1 MQKKL
6 TKNDLIKSYEGLEIR
21 TRFDLDFILLTSI
34 AAAICA
40 FGFRMNSPSV
50 IIGAMVLSPLLFTIV
65 ALSASLFRKNW
76 KNTLEH
82 VFTFTFGIGIAIAIS
97 VIINLFFPFEN
108 GSEITERILSSPL
121 DYFFV
126 AFFSG
131 LGGTFAYF
139 WPGIIEAIAGIAI
152 SVALIPPVVII
163 GIGLAKWDMAILTGS
178 IQIVA
183 INVLG
188 IIVGSYILVFILH
201 LYTRKD

>member
-34 AAAICA
+34 AAAICT

-97 VIINLFFPFEN
+97 VIINLFFPIEN
-108 GSEITERILSSPL
+108 GSEITERILSNPL

-139 WPGIIEAIAGIAI
+139 WPGIIEAVAGIAI